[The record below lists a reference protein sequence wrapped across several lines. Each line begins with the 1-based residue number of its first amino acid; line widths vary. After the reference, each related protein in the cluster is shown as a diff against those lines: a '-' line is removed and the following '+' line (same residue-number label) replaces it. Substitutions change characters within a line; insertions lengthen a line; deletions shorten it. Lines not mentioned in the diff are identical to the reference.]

1 MSSPSLRVV
10 FPGEDPSKQEGYD
23 AGDEAEL
30 AMEVS
35 DSEDSGSESYSSEDD
50 DSCIGATGIQGED
63 KITRAAAKA
72 LAKTYLPQLQAMILE
87 LGDTSGAA
95 LITKGQPGRR
105 PTQLHFAPS
114 QPIRRSDAVIDV
126 ESPCASFAH
135 HARMLR
141 WATSTPRHLDP
152 LDWTTLRR

>member
-10 FPGEDPSKQEGYD
+10 FPGEDPNKQEGYD

-87 LGDTSGAA
+87 LGDTSVA
-95 LITKGQPGRR
+95 LP
-105 PTQLHFAPS
+105 
-114 QPIRRSDAVIDV
+114 
-126 ESPCASFAH
+126 
-135 HARMLR
+135 
-141 WATSTPRHLDP
+141 
-152 LDWTTLRR
+152 